1 MLKTENALK
10 VIDGVYAPQNFF
22 MIEPRPGDNVMVK
35 LDLDGEGTLH
45 TLTVSRADLLAM
57 PSLAEGFGLAALEA
71 LACGTPVLV
80 SRRAPFTETLHDTPA
95 VAWCD
100 PEDVASIAIGL
111 QTALALPRLQASPPV
126 CVAHSWTRSA
136 ALHEDWYQRVLATEP
151 IPA

>member
-57 PSLAEGFGLAALEA
+57 VQAEFTITELVGLPESETPAARIAREVAEGRIRTIEDPAARDARILAS
-71 LACGTPVLV
+71 V
-80 SRRAPFTETLHDTPA
+80 RTEKILRPCY
-95 VAWCD
+95 CD
-100 PEDVASIAIGL
+100 
-111 QTALALPRLQASPPV
+111 
-126 CVAHSWTRSA
+126 SA
-136 ALHEDWYQRVLATEP
+136 YHP
-151 IPA
+151 KGC